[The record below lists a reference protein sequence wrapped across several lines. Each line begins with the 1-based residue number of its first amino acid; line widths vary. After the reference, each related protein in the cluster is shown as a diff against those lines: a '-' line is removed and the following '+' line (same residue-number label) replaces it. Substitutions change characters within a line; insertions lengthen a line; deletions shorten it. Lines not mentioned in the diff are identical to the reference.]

1 MYTRGLR
8 ILVDK
13 VKSGGSQF
21 VSLSRIETIRW
32 KIGAVE
38 LEPRIFPVLSLLA
51 FLRVQ
56 IHRDSQGRE
65 AGKRDCSLILYLF
78 LLPCFSPSSPQ
89 PGGGAASLGEVAN

>member
-1 MYTRGLR
+1 M
-8 ILVDK
+8 DK

-56 IHRDSQGRE
+56 IH
-65 AGKRDCSLILYLF
+65 
-78 LLPCFSPSSPQ
+78 
-89 PGGGAASLGEVAN
+89 